1 MNQSSFA
8 LTVLAISVIW
18 LGACSKKVAK
28 LVTPPP
34 PSPTAPTATLAA
46 SPCVIEQGQS
56 TQLTW
61 KTGNA
66 EAVTIEGL
74 GDVGASGT
82 GTVTPDASTTYTLTA
97 KGPGGTQEASARIT
111 VNPRPSAQLYVSSVS
126 EEDLF

>member
-28 LVTPPP
+28 VVTLPP

-46 SPCVIEQGQS
+46 SPSVIEQGQS

-74 GDVGASGT
+74 GECWRFGHANGNTRCLDHLHAHVERSRRN
-82 GTVTPDASTTYTLTA
+82 
-97 KGPGGTQEASARIT
+97 PGG
-111 VNPRPSAQLYVSSVS
+111 LSSDYS
-126 EEDLF
+126 QP